1 MRQAGPAS
9 YDRDK
14 TKMKT
19 KTGEQKKMK
28 KMIAVAVML
37 CAGPVSAVQ
46 FDSKIDMVDQAN
58 VEMKE
63 NALQIESVTPV
74 AADKAGAAIL
84 PGVRIMG
91 QPIGDNVIRERLA
104 FLDTSVTLVVNNDK
118 DRVGARLEFCEKTY
132 DDMGPKCESIL
143 YYLPELVYD
152 ASTKEIKWGGEVVQ
166 KSAFMGWR
174 KMNRG
179 FKLGFTSTKQSTE
192 RKPFDRIVEVRYAY
206 DVYLEKVSK

>member
-1 MRQAGPAS
+1 
-9 YDRDK
+9 
-14 TKMKT
+14 
-19 KTGEQKKMK
+19 MK

-37 CAGPVSAVQ
+37 CAGSVSAVE
-46 FDSKIDMVDQAN
+46 FDSNIDRLKQAN
-58 VEMKE
+58 VAMQE
-63 NALQIESVTPV
+63 NTLKIESVTPV
-74 AADKAGAAIL
+74 AANKAGAEIL

-104 FLDTSVTLVVNNDK
+104 FLDTSVTFVVNNDK

-132 DDMGPKCESIL
+132 DDMGPKCDSIL
-143 YYLPELVYD
+143 YYFPELAYD
-152 ASTKEIKWGGEVVQ
+152 AFTKEIKLGDEVIQ
-166 KSAFMGWR
+166 KGAFMGWR

-179 FKLGFTSTKQSTE
+179 FKLGFASTKQSTE